1 MRGRRRQPEGGNAH
15 RSGMTSR
22 LLITDGVL
30 SVIPDDNRY
39 QAPDPENAAKLPHET
54 LLQLAVYIGRQDRLH
69 AIVEGF
75 IWEDS
80 RGSSIDERE
89 CDCGCQDDE
98 ESDWELCRRDPDAF
112 AAKVREEHEDG
123 FPRFIASVRAFIDF
137 DFHLDVRRNG
147 YIMGRDAEK
156 VLAFLQ
162 EAQAAGVVFA

>member
-1 MRGRRRQPEGGNAH
+1 
-15 RSGMTSR
+15 MTSR

-39 QAPDPENAAKLPHET
+39 QAPDPENLATLPHET
-54 LLQLAVYIGRQDRLH
+54 LLALAAYIGRQDRQH
-69 AIVEGF
+69 AIIEGF
-75 IWEDS
+75 IWLDS
-80 RGSSIDERE
+80 NGSSIEERE

-98 ESDWELCRRDPDAF
+98 ETDVDICRRDPDAF
-112 AAKVREEHEDG
+112 LAKVREEHEDG

-147 YIMGRDAEK
+147 YIMGRDEDK

-162 EAQAAGVVFA
+162 EAQAAGVTFA

>member
-1 MRGRRRQPEGGNAH
+1 
-15 RSGMTSR
+15 MTSR

-30 SVIPDDNRY
+30 SVVPDDNRY
-39 QAPDPENAAKLPHET
+39 QAPDPENAATLPHET
-54 LLQLAVYIGRQDRLH
+54 LLQLAVYIGRQDRKH
-69 AIVEGF
+69 AIIEGF

-80 RGSSIDERE
+80 RGYTIEERE

-98 ESDWELCRRDPDAF
+98 ESDWELCRRDPAAF
-112 AAKVREEHEDG
+112 AAKVQEEHEDG

-147 YIMGRDAEK
+147 YIMGRDADK

-162 EAQAAGVVFA
+162 EAQAAGVTFA